1 MYSGGVINMFEAM
14 ALEVKM
20 SEALQIVDKN
30 FEQVS
35 TQLNKL
41 NKRITEL
48 EKQINILTDRV
59 DYLYE
64 DPLP

>member
-1 MYSGGVINMFEAM
+1 MFESM

-20 SEALQIVDKN
+20 NEALQIVDKN
-30 FEQVS
+30 IQL
-35 TQLNKL
+35 QLNKL

-48 EKQINILTDRV
+48 EKQVDILTDRV

>member
-1 MYSGGVINMFEAM
+1 MFEAM